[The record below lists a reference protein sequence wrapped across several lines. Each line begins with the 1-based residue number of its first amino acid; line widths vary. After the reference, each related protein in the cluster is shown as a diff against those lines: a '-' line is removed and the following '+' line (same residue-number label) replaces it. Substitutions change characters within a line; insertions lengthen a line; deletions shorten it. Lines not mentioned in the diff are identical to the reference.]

1 VATPLSAPFVLLI
14 SIDGFADFYWRDERV
29 KAPTLR
35 ALAEDGAVADGVRAV
50 FPSTTWPTHVSLV
63 TGVTPA
69 RHGVVANHVL
79 NRATRRAEDLTGDPI
94 YDADALLKAPT
105 VYDRAAA
112 AGLKVA
118 AVDWPA
124 TRRSASL
131 AFNLPFFKDQRVF
144 ETQTTPAV
152 WAELEA
158 AGFPVDRQ
166 GEWALLPKRFMKD
179 TMVADVA
186 AHAVHRHA
194 PDMLMVHFLCADS
207 HQHLY
212 GPRAPEVFWAIEHVD
227 GCIRRL
233 LDALPDRVRDRAAV
247 VVVSDHGFLPVER
260 DIRPNVRLRRLGA
273 LRGDGASGFSGE
285 ACFVMNHG
293 AGYLYALD
301 GDAAAVRSLTAELAK
316 MDGVAATW
324 PRERFAEL
332 GLPADHAMLPDAVF
346 EAKPGYQFS
355 DETAGEDENGA
366 PKYRGTHGQR
376 PDAPGN
382 AAFFMA
388 SGAGIRRGAK
398 LGRIES
404 RDVAPTLATLLGVPM
419 PDVEGRVLTEIAD
432 V

>member
-1 VATPLSAPFVLLI
+1 
-14 SIDGFADFYWRDERV
+14 V

-35 ALAEDGAVADGVRAV
+35 SLAERGSVADGVTAV

-63 TGVTPA
+63 TGVRPA

-94 YDADALLKAPT
+94 YDASTLLLAPT

-112 AGLKVA
+112 AGRRVA

-124 TRRSASL
+124 TRHSPSL
-131 AFNLPFFKDQRVF
+131 VFNLPFFKDQRVF
-144 ETQTTPAV
+144 ETHTARVV
-152 WAELEA
+152 WEELKA
-158 AGFPVDRQ
+158 AGFPLERQ

-186 AHAVHRHA
+186 AHAAHRHA

-212 GPRAPEVFWAIEHVD
+212 GPRTPEVYWAIEYID
-227 GCIRRL
+227 GCIARL
-233 LDALPDRVRDRAAV
+233 LAALPATLRERAAI

-273 LRGDGASGFSGE
+273 LRGDAAAGFAGE

-301 GDAAAVRSLTAELAK
+301 ADDRAVEALAGEIEK
-316 MDGVAATW
+316 MDGVAGVW
-324 PRERFAEL
+324 PRTRFAAL
-332 GLPADHAMLPDAVF
+332 GLPADHPMLPDAVF
-346 EAKPGYQFS
+346 EAKPGFQFS
-355 DETAGEDENGA
+355 DETAGEAENGA

-376 PDAPGN
+376 PEAPGN

-388 SGAGIRRGAK
+388 SGAGIRRGGK
-398 LGRIES
+398 LPRIES
-404 RDVAPTLATLLGVPM
+404 RDVAPTLGALLGVAM
-419 PDVEGRVLTEIAD
+419 PDVEGRVLTEALD
-432 V
+432 G

>member
-1 VATPLSAPFVLLI
+1 MTRRPFILLI

-35 ALAEDGAVADGVRAV
+35 ALAERGAVASGVTAV
-50 FPSTTWPTHVSLV
+50 FPTTTWPTHVSLV
-63 TGVTPA
+63 TGVQPA

-94 YDADALLKAPT
+94 YDCGALLMAPT
-105 VYDRAAA
+105 VYDLA
-112 AGLKVA
+112 AGAGLSVGA
-118 AVDWPA
+118 IDWPA
-124 TRRSASL
+124 TRHSSSL
-131 AFNLPFFKDQRVF
+131 AFNLPFFKDQHVF
-144 ETQTTPAV
+144 ETHTARAV
-152 WAELEA
+152 WDELKA
-158 AGFPVDRQ
+158 AGFPMDRQ
-166 GEWALLPKRFMKD
+166 GEWALLPRRFMKD
-179 TMVADVA
+179 TLVAEVA
-186 AHAVHRHA
+186 AHVVRRHA

-212 GPRAPEVFWAIEHVD
+212 GPRSPEAYWAIEHVD
-227 GCIRRL
+227 NCIARL
-233 LDALPDRVRDRAAV
+233 LAALPTATRDRAAV
-247 VVVSDHGFLPVER
+247 VVVSDHGFLPVDR

-273 LRGDGASGFSGE
+273 VRGDGAAGFSGE

-301 GDAAAVRSLTAELAK
+301 GDAGTLRSLVAEIAK
-316 MDGVAATW
+316 MDGVGATW
-324 PRERFAEL
+324 PRERFTEL
-332 GLPADHAMLPDAVF
+332 GLPAEHRMLPDAVF

-382 AAFFMA
+382 TAFFLA
-388 SGAGIRRGAK
+388 SGAGIQRGAK

-404 RDVAPTLATLLGVPM
+404 RDVAPTLATLLGLVM
-419 PDVEGRVLTEIAD
+419 PDVEGRILSELVDA
-432 V
+432 

>member
-1 VATPLSAPFVLLI
+1 V
-14 SIDGFADFYWRDERV
+14 R
-29 KAPTLR
+29 APTLR
-35 ALAEDGAVADGVRAV
+35 TLAERGTVADGVTAV

-63 TGVTPA
+63 TGVRPA

-94 YDADALLKAPT
+94 YDAGALLRAPT

-112 AGLKVA
+112 AGRRVA

-124 TRRSASL
+124 TRHAPSL
-131 AFNLPFFKDQRVF
+131 VFNLPFFKDQRVF
-144 ETQTTPAV
+144 ETQTARGV
-152 WAELEA
+152 WDELKA
-158 AGFPVDRQ
+158 AGFPLERQ

-179 TMVADVA
+179 AMVAEVA
-186 AHAVHRHA
+186 AHAARRHA
-194 PDMLMVHFLCADS
+194 PDMLLAHFLCADS

-212 GPRAPEVFWAIEHVD
+212 GPRAPEVYWAIEYID
-227 GCIRRL
+227 ACISRL
-233 LDALPDRVRDRAAV
+233 LAALPAATRERAAIV
-247 VVVSDHGFLPVER
+247 IVSDHGFLPVER

-273 LRGDGASGFSGE
+273 LRGDAASGFGGE

-293 AGYLYALD
+293 AGYLYGLD
-301 GDAAAVRSLTAELAK
+301 GDAGAVRALAGEIEK
-316 MDGVAATW
+316 MEGVAAAW
-324 PRERFAEL
+324 PRERFAAL
-332 GLPADHAMLPDAVF
+332 GLPADHPMLPDVAF
-346 EAKPGYQFS
+346 EAKPGFQFS
-355 DETAGEDENGA
+355 DETEGEAENGA

-376 PDAPGN
+376 PEAPGN

-419 PDVEGRVLTEIAD
+419 PDVEGRVLTEILD

>member
-1 VATPLSAPFVLLI
+1 MARPFVLLI
-14 SIDGFADFYWRDERV
+14 SVDGFANFYWDDERV
-29 KAPTLR
+29 NAPTLR
-35 ALAEDGAVADGVRAV
+35 ALAERGAVADGVSAV

-94 YDADALLKAPT
+94 YDADVLLRAPT

-112 AGLKVA
+112 AGLKIA

-124 TRRSASL
+124 TRASASL

-144 ETQTTPAV
+144 ETQTARAV
-152 WAELEA
+152 RDELKA
-158 AGFPVDRQ
+158 AGFPLDRQ
-166 GEWALLPKRFMKD
+166 GEWALLPRRFMKD
-179 TMVADVA
+179 AMVADVA

-207 HQHLY
+207 HQHLF
-212 GPRAPEVFWAIEHVD
+212 GVRAPEVYWAIEYID
-227 GCIRRL
+227 ACIGRL
-233 LDALPDRVRDRAAV
+233 LAALPAAVRERAAV
-247 VVVSDHGFLPVER
+247 FVVSDHGLLPVER
-260 DIRPNVRLRRLGA
+260 DLRPTVTPRRRGA
-273 LRGDGASGFSGE
+273 VRGDGVAGFSGE

-301 GDAAAVRSLTAELAK
+301 CDARALRSLADEISK

-332 GLPADHAMLPDAVF
+332 GLPADHRMLPDAVF

-376 PDAPGN
+376 PEAPGN
-382 AAFFMA
+382 AAFFLA
-388 SGAGIRRGAK
+388 SGAGLRRGAK
-398 LGRIES
+398 LPRIHR
-404 RDVAPTLATLLGVPM
+404 RDVAPTPATLLGAAL
-419 PDVEGRVLTEIAD
+419 PDVEGRGLTH
-432 V
+432 

>member
-1 VATPLSAPFVLLI
+1 MTRPFVLLV

-29 KAPTLR
+29 KTPTLR
-35 ALAEDGAVADGVRAV
+35 ALAERGAVADGVTAV

-63 TGVTPA
+63 TGVRPA
-69 RHGVVANHVL
+69 RHGVVANHIL

-94 YDADALLKAPT
+94 YDASAILAAPT

-124 TRRSASL
+124 TRHSPSL
-131 AFNLPFFKDQRVF
+131 GFNLPFFKDQRVF
-144 ETQTTPAV
+144 ETQTARAV
-152 WAELEA
+152 WDELGA
-158 AGFPVDRQ
+158 AGFPLDRQ
-166 GEWALLPKRFMKD
+166 GEWALLPKRFLKD
-179 TMVADVA
+179 AMVAEVA
-186 AHAVHRHA
+186 AHAVQRHA

-207 HQHLY
+207 HQHLF
-212 GPRAPEVFWAIEHVD
+212 GPRAPEVYWAIEYID
-227 GCIRRL
+227 ACIGRL
-233 LDALPDRVRDRAAV
+233 LAALPAAVRERAAV
-247 VVVSDHGFLPVER
+247 FVVSDHGFLPVER

-273 LRGDGASGFSGE
+273 VRGDGASGFGGE

-301 GDAAAVRSLTAELAK
+301 GDARALRSLTDEISK
-316 MDGVAATW
+316 MDGVAAAW

-332 GLPADHAMLPDAVF
+332 GLPADHRMLPDAVF

-355 DETAGEDENGA
+355 DEMGGEDENGA

-376 PDAPGN
+376 PEAPGN
-382 AAFFMA
+382 AAFFLA
-388 SGAGIRRGAK
+388 SGAGIRHGAT
-398 LGRIES
+398 LGRIQS
-404 RDVAPTLATLLGVPM
+404 RDVAPTLATLLGVAM
-419 PDVEGRVLTEIAD
+419 PDVEGRALTEI

>member
-1 VATPLSAPFVLLI
+1 M
-14 SIDGFADFYWRDERV
+14 R
-29 KAPTLR
+29 APTLR
-35 ALAEDGAVADGVRAV
+35 ALAERGTVADGVTAV

-63 TGVTPA
+63 TGVKPA

-94 YDADALLKAPT
+94 YDAGALLRAPT
-105 VYDRAAA
+105 VYDLAAA
-112 AGLKVA
+112 AGRRVA

-124 TRRSASL
+124 TRHSPSI

-144 ETQTTPAV
+144 ETQTARTV
-152 WAELEA
+152 WDELKA
-158 AGFPVDRQ
+158 AGFPVERQ

-179 TMVADVA
+179 AMVADVA
-186 AHAVHRHA
+186 AHAVRRHT

-212 GPRAPEVFWAIEHVD
+212 GPRAPEVYWAIEYID
-227 GCIRRL
+227 ACIGRL
-233 LDALPDRVRDRAAV
+233 LAALPAATRERAAIV
-247 VVVSDHGFLPVER
+247 IVSDHGFLPVEH

-273 LRGDGASGFSGE
+273 LRGDAGAGFSGE

-301 GDAAAVRSLTAELAK
+301 GDARAIRTLAGEIEK
-316 MDGVAATW
+316 MDGVAAAWTH
-324 PRERFAEL
+324 ESFAAL
-332 GLPADHAMLPDAVF
+332 GLPADHPMLPDVVF
-346 EAKPGYQFS
+346 EAKPGFQFS
-355 DETAGEDENGA
+355 DETAGEAENGA

-376 PDAPGN
+376 PEAPGN

-388 SGAGIRRGAK
+388 SGAGIRCGAQ
-398 LGRIES
+398 LRRIES
-404 RDVAPTLATLLGVPM
+404 RDVAPTLATLLGLSM
-419 PDVEGRVLTEIAD
+419 PDVEGRVLTETLD

>member
-1 VATPLSAPFVLLI
+1 
-14 SIDGFADFYWRDERV
+14 V

-35 ALAEDGAVADGVRAV
+35 ALAERGVVADGVRTV
-50 FPSTTWPTHVSLV
+50 FPSTTWPTHVSLT

-69 RHGVVANHVL
+69 RHGVIANHVL
-79 NRATRRAEDLTGDPI
+79 NRARRRAEDLTGDPI
-94 YDADALLKAPT
+94 YDAEALLRAPT

-124 TRRSASL
+124 TRRSPSL
-131 AFNLPFFKDQRVF
+131 VFNLPFFKDQRVF
-144 ETQTTPAV
+144 ETQTARDV
-152 WAELEA
+152 WDELA
-158 AGFPVDRQ
+158 TAGFPLDRQ

-179 TMVADVA
+179 AMVADVA

-194 PDMLMVHFLCADS
+194 ADMLMVHFLCADS

-212 GPRAPEVFWAIEHVD
+212 GPRTPEVYWAIEYID
-227 GCIRRL
+227 ACIGRL
-233 LDALPDRVRDRAAV
+233 LAALPAAV
-247 VVVSDHGFLPVER
+247 RERAVVAVVSDHGFLPVTR
-260 DIRPNVRLRRLGA
+260 DIRPNVRLQRLGA
-273 LRGDGASGFSGE
+273 LRGGGAAEFSGE

-301 GDAAAVRSLTAELAK
+301 GDVSSARTLAGEIVA
-316 MDGVAATW
+316 MEGVAAAW

-332 GLPADHAMLPDAVF
+332 GLPSEHPMLPDAVF

-355 DETAGEDENGA
+355 DELAGDEENGA

-388 SGAGIRRGAK
+388 SGAGIRAGAK

-404 RDVAPTLATLLGVPM
+404 RDVAPTLATLLGLEM
-419 PDVEGRVLTEIAD
+419 PGVDGRRLSEILDA
-432 V
+432 

>member
-1 VATPLSAPFVLLI
+1 MTRPFVVLI
-14 SIDGFADFYWRDERV
+14 SIDGFADFYWRDPRV

-35 ALAEDGAVADGVRAV
+35 ALAEGGAVADGVRAV

-63 TGVTPA
+63 TGVKPA
-69 RHGVVANHVL
+69 RHGVVANHIL

-94 YDADALLKAPT
+94 YDADALLTAPT

-112 AGLKVA
+112 V
-118 AVDWPA
+118 
-124 TRRSASL
+124 
-131 AFNLPFFKDQRVF
+131 
-144 ETQTTPAV
+144 
-152 WAELEA
+152 
-158 AGFPVDRQ
+158 
-166 GEWALLPKRFMKD
+166 
-179 TMVADVA
+179 
-186 AHAVHRHA
+186 
-194 PDMLMVHFLCADS
+194 
-207 HQHLY
+207 Y
-212 GPRAPEVFWAIEHVD
+212 WAIEHID
-227 GCIRRL
+227 NCIGL
-233 LDALPDRVRDRAAV
+233 LLTALPARLRDRAAI

-273 LRGDGASGFSGE
+273 VRGDGAAGFAGE

-301 GDAAAVRSLTAELAK
+301 GDDRAVKVLAGELET
-316 MDGVAATW
+316 MEGVAAAW
-324 PRERFAEL
+324 PRERFGEL
-332 GLPADHAMLPDAVF
+332 GLPMNHRMLPDVVF

-355 DETAGEDENGA
+355 DETAGDDENGA

-404 RDVAPTLATLLGVPM
+404 RDVAPTLAALLNVPM
-419 PDVEGRVLTEIAD
+419 PDVEGRVLTEILEG
-432 V
+432 

>member
-1 VATPLSAPFVLLI
+1 MPARPFVLLI

-29 KAPTLR
+29 RAPHLR
-35 ALAEDGAVADGVRAV
+35 ALAERGAVADGVIAV

-63 TGVTPA
+63 TGVKPA

-94 YDADALLKAPT
+94 YDATALLTAPT

-112 AGLKVA
+112 AGLTVA
-118 AVDWPA
+118 AIDWPA
-124 TRRSASL
+124 TRNSPSL

-144 ETQTTPAV
+144 ETQTARAV
-152 WAELEA
+152 WDELKA
-158 AGFPVDRQ
+158 AGFPLERQ

-179 TMVADVA
+179 TMVAEAA
-186 AHAVHRHA
+186 AHVLHRHA
-194 PDMLMVHFLCADS
+194 PDMLMLHFLCADS

-212 GPRAPEVFWAIEHVD
+212 GPRAPEVYWAIEHID
-227 GCIRRL
+227 ACIGRVL
-233 LDALPDRVRDRAAV
+233 AALPAGMRDRTAV
-247 VVVSDHGFLPVER
+247 FVVSDHGFLPVER
-260 DIRPNVRLRRLGA
+260 DIRPNVKLERLGA
-273 LRGDGASGFSGE
+273 VRGDGSSGFSGE

-301 GDAAAVRSLTAELAK
+301 GDPGALASLAGEIAK
-316 MDGVAATW
+316 MEGVAAAW
-324 PRERFAEL
+324 PRARFAEL
-332 GLPADHAMLPDAVF
+332 GLPAEHRMLPDAIF

-376 PDAPGN
+376 PEAPGN

-388 SGAGIRRGAK
+388 AGAGIKRGGR
-398 LGRIES
+398 LGRIQS
-404 RDVAPTLATLLGVPM
+404 RDVAPTLAALLGIAM
-419 PDVEGRVLTEIAD
+419 PDVEGRTLSELLDA
-432 V
+432 

>member
-1 VATPLSAPFVLLI
+1 MTRPFVLLI

-35 ALAEDGAVADGVRAV
+35 ALAERGAVADGVTAV

-63 TGVTPA
+63 TGVRPA
-69 RHGVVANHVL
+69 RHGVVANHIL

-94 YDADALLKAPT
+94 YDASAILAAPT

-124 TRRSASL
+124 TRRSPSL

-144 ETQTTPAV
+144 ETQTARAV
-152 WAELEA
+152 WEELKA
-158 AGFPVDRQ
+158 AGFPMDRQ
-166 GEWALLPKRFMKD
+166 GDWANLPRRFMKD
-179 TMVADVA
+179 TMVAEVA
-186 AHAVHRHA
+186 AHAVHH
-194 PDMLMVHFLCADS
+194 
-207 HQHLY
+207 HLF
-212 GPRAPEVFWAIEHVD
+212 GPRAPEAYWAIEHID
-227 GCIRRL
+227 ACIGRL
-233 LDALPDRVRDRAAV
+233 LAALPGNVRERATV
-247 VVVSDHGFLPVER
+247 LVVSDHGFLPVER

-273 LRGDGASGFSGE
+273 VRGDGTTGFSGE

-301 GDAAAVRSLTAELAK
+301 CDAGALRSLAGEIAK
-316 MDGVAATW
+316 MDGVAAAW

-332 GLPADHAMLPDAVF
+332 GLPADHRMLPDAVF

-376 PDAPGN
+376 PEAPGN
-382 AAFFMA
+382 AAFFLA

-398 LGRIES
+398 LARIQS
-404 RDVAPTLATLLGVPM
+404 RDVAPTLATLLGVAM
-419 PDVEGRVLTEIAD
+419 PDVEGRALTEI

>member
-1 VATPLSAPFVLLI
+1 VPRPFVLLI

-35 ALAEDGAVADGVRAV
+35 RLAERGAVADGVTAV

-63 TGVTPA
+63 TGVRPA
-69 RHGVVANHVL
+69 RHGVVANHIL

-94 YDADALLKAPT
+94 YDAAAILTAPT

-124 TRRSASL
+124 TRHSPSL

-144 ETQTTPAV
+144 ETETARAV
-152 WAELEA
+152 WDELKT
-158 AGFPVDRQ
+158 AGFPLERQ

-186 AHAVHRHA
+186 AHAVYRHA

-207 HQHLY
+207 HQHLF
-212 GPRAPEVFWAIEHVD
+212 GPRTPEVYWAIEYID
-227 GCIRRL
+227 GCIGRL
-233 LDALPDRVRDRAAV
+233 LATLPGAVRERAAV
-247 VVVSDHGFLPVER
+247 FVVSDHGFLPVER

-273 LRGDGASGFSGE
+273 VRGDGHAGFSGE

-301 GDAAAVRSLTAELAK
+301 GDTRALRSLAAEIST
-316 MDGVAATW
+316 MEGVAGVW
-324 PRERFAEL
+324 PRERFGDL
-332 GLPADHAMLPDAVF
+332 GLPAEHRMLPDAVF

-376 PDAPGN
+376 PEAPGN
-382 AAFFMA
+382 AAFFLA
-388 SGAGIRRGAK
+388 SGAGIRQGAK
-398 LGRIES
+398 PGRIQS
-404 RDVAPTLATLLGVPM
+404 RDVAPTLATLLGVTM
-419 PDVEGRVLTEIAD
+419 PDVEGRVLTEIVDA
-432 V
+432 

>member
-1 VATPLSAPFVLLI
+1 MTCSFVLLI

-35 ALAEDGAVADGVRAV
+35 ALAERGAVADGVTAV

-63 TGVTPA
+63 TGVKPA
-69 RHGVVANHVL
+69 RHGVVANHIL

-94 YDADALLKAPT
+94 YDASAILAAPT

-112 AGLKVA
+112 AGLRVA

-124 TRRSASL
+124 TRHSPSL

-144 ETQTTPAV
+144 ETQTARAV
-152 WAELEA
+152 WDELKA
-158 AGFPVDRQ
+158 AGFPMDRQ
-166 GEWALLPKRFMKD
+166 GDWANLPRRFMKD
-179 TMVADVA
+179 TMVAEVA

-207 HQHLY
+207 HQHLF
-212 GPRAPEVFWAIEHVD
+212 GPRAPEAYWAIEHVD
-227 GCIRRL
+227 ACIGRL
-233 LDALPDRVRDRAAV
+233 LAALPGNVRERAAV
-247 VVVSDHGFLPVER
+247 FVVSDHGFLPVER

-273 LRGDGASGFSGE
+273 VRGDGATGFAGE

-301 GDAAAVRSLTAELAK
+301 GDARALRSLAGEVVK
-316 MDGVAATW
+316 MEGVAAAW

-332 GLPADHAMLPDAVF
+332 GLPAEHRMLPDAVF
-346 EAKPGYQFS
+346 EAEPGFQFS

-376 PDAPGN
+376 PEAPGN
-382 AAFFMA
+382 AAFFLA
-388 SGAGIRRGAK
+388 SGAGIARGAK
-398 LGRIES
+398 LGRIQS
-404 RDVAPTLATLLGVPM
+404 RDVAPTVATRLGITM
-419 PDVEGRVLTEIAD
+419 PDVEGRVLSEILDA
-432 V
+432 

>member
-1 VATPLSAPFVLLI
+1 MTRPFVVLI
-14 SIDGFADFYWRDERV
+14 SIDGFADFYWRDPRV

-35 ALAEDGAVADGVRAV
+35 ALAEGGAVADGVRAV

-63 TGVTPA
+63 TGVKPA
-69 RHGVVANHVL
+69 RHGVVANHIL

-94 YDADALLKAPT
+94 YDADALLTAPT

-124 TRRSASL
+124 TRNSSAL
-131 AFNLPFFKDQRVF
+131 AFNLPFFKDQQVF
-144 ETQTTPAV
+144 QTQTSRAV
-152 WAELEA
+152 WDELSA
-158 AGFPVDRQ
+158 AGFPVERQ

-179 TMVADVA
+179 TMVAEVA
-186 AHAVHRHA
+186 AHAVRRHA
-194 PDMLMVHFLCADS
+194 PDMLMAHFLCADS

-212 GPRAPEVFWAIEHVD
+212 GPRMPEVYWAIEHID
-227 GCIRRL
+227 NCIGRL
-233 LDALPDRVRDRAAV
+233 LTALPARLRDRAAI

-273 LRGDGASGFSGE
+273 VRGDGAAGFAGE

-301 GDAAAVRSLTAELAK
+301 GDDRAVKALAGELET
-316 MDGVAATW
+316 MEGVAAAW
-324 PRERFAEL
+324 PRERFGEL
-332 GLPADHAMLPDAVF
+332 GLPTNHRMLPDVVF

-355 DETAGEDENGA
+355 DETAGDDENGA

-419 PDVEGRVLTEIAD
+419 PDVEGRVLTEILEG
-432 V
+432 

>member
-1 VATPLSAPFVLLI
+1 M
-14 SIDGFADFYWRDERV
+14 

-35 ALAEDGAVADGVRAV
+35 ALAERGTVADGVTAV
-50 FPSTTWPTHVSLV
+50 FPTTTWPTHVSLV
-63 TGVTPA
+63 TGVRPG

-94 YDADALLKAPT
+94 YDAGALLMAPT

-112 AGLKVA
+112 AGRRVA

-124 TRRSASL
+124 TRHSPSL
-131 AFNLPFFKDQRVF
+131 VFNLPFFKDQRVF
-144 ETQTTPAV
+144 ETHTARAV
-152 WAELEA
+152 WDELKA
-158 AGFPVDRQ
+158 AGFPVERQ

-186 AHAVHRHA
+186 AHAAHRHA

-212 GPRAPEVFWAIEHVD
+212 GPRAPEVYWAIEYID
-227 GCIRRL
+227 ACIGRL
-233 LDALPDRVRDRAAV
+233 LAALPSATRERAAI

-273 LRGDGASGFSGE
+273 LRGDSEAGFAGE

-293 AGYLYALD
+293 AGYLYGLD
-301 GDAAAVRSLTAELAK
+301 GDDRAIRALAGAIEK
-316 MDGVAATW
+316 MEGVAAAW
-324 PRERFAEL
+324 PRERFASL
-332 GLPADHAMLPDAVF
+332 GLPHDHPMLPDVVF
-346 EAKPGYQFS
+346 EAKPGFQFS
-355 DETAGEDENGA
+355 DEAAGEAENGA

-376 PDAPGN
+376 PEAPGN

-388 SGAGIRRGAK
+388 SGAGIRRDVT

-404 RDVAPTLATLLGVPM
+404 RDVAPTVATLLGLPM
-419 PDVEGRVLTEIAD
+419 PEVEGRILSDLLD